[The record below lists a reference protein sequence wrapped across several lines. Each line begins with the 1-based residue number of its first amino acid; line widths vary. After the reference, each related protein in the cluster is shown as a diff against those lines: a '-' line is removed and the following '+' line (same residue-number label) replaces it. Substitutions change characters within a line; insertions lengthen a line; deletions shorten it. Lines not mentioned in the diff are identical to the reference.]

1 MKPTQNSGDLLEPD
15 KTQTPQE
22 NPMNRRFLLITSLF
36 LLPAIMAMAGIT
48 LAADSKETLTLF
60 NGKDLSGWTIWI
72 RHNDKSVDPRQDPK
86 KIFQVKDGVIHISGE
101 EFGCLTTDKNY
112 ENYHLKLEFMWGE
125 KKWPPREKA
134 VRDSGI
140 LYHGIGADK
149 VWTKS
154 VECQIQ
160 EHDCGDFYMVD
171 GTSAVIDGKREPRY
185 KKKTKDTEK
194 PNGQWNTVEVI
205 CKGDTVKHI
214 VNGELVGEASGLSA
228 DKEGKTPLTK
238 GKIILQ
244 SEGAEVFYRNI
255 TLTPI
260 K

>member
-1 MKPTQNSGDLLEPD
+1 
-15 KTQTPQE
+15 
-22 NPMNRRFLLITSLF
+22 MNRRFLLITT
-36 LLPAIMAMAGIT
+36 LLLVPAGLALANFAF
-48 LAADSKETLTLF
+48 AADGKDTLNLF
-60 NGKDLSGWTIWI
+60 NGKDLAGWTIWI

-101 EFGCLTTDKNY
+101 EFGCLTTDKDY

-185 KKKTKDTEK
+185 KKKTKDAEK

-238 GKIILQ
+238 GKIVLQ

-255 TLTPI
+255 TLTPV